1 MADSPHASRYDDEL
15 ESTNR
20 KETETVATM
29 AKEEQTGAG
38 RRQGKP
44 RGGAAAQPRDE
55 AAQLLAD
62 SAELAASADEE
73 TAGGSTYLVPGLE
86 RGLRI
91 LAEFS
96 AREPVLGAPE
106 LSKRIGIPRT
116 TTFRLLQTLEALGF
130 LERVNGDRYFRLS
143 VAVLRLGFEYLSSL
157 ELTDVGTPI
166 LERLRDSTG
175 FSTHLVIRDQRDVVF
190 VAKAQTHSPMFSSVK
205 VHVGTRLPA
214 HATVHGQVLM
224 GDLSFEELRQL
235 YPEPQLERFTERT
248 PASVEELYGRV
259 RESAA
264 LGYAVSEASFERGI
278 SVVDAPVRDQAGKIV
293 AALTVTI
300 PRSDIGLA
308 ADRDPLIIAVCQAAL
323 ELSERLSYR
332 PRADDPTTMQAR
344 RRQVAAS

>member
-1 MADSPHASRYDDEL
+1 
-15 ESTNR
+15 
-20 KETETVATM
+20 M

-38 RRQGKP
+38 RKPTRP
-44 RGGAAAQPRDE
+44 RGAGVSASRDE
-55 AAQLLAD
+55 TASPGAD
-62 SAELAASADEE
+62 SAQATASTDSTDEE
-73 TAGGSTYLVPGLE
+73 SVGGSTYLVPGLE

-166 LERLRDSTG
+166 LERLRDVTG
-175 FSTHLVIRDQRDVVF
+175 LSTHLLIRDQRDVVF
-190 VAKAQTHSPMFSSVK
+190 VAKAQTREPMFSSVK

-248 PASVEELYGRV
+248 PTTVEELYGRV

-264 LGYAVSEASFERGI
+264 LGYALSEASFERGI
-278 SVVDAPVRDQAGKIV
+278 SVVSAPVREQSGKIA

-300 PRSDIGLA
+300 PRSDIGEA
-308 ADRDPLIIAVCQAAL
+308 EEREPLIIAVCQAAL

-332 PRADDPTTMQAR
+332 PRPDDPTAAQAR
-344 RRQVAAS
+344 RKPVAAS

>member
-1 MADSPHASRYDDEL
+1 
-15 ESTNR
+15 
-20 KETETVATM
+20 M
-29 AKEEQTGAG
+29 AKEEQTGVG
-38 RRQGKP
+38 RRQAKP
-44 RGGAAAQPRDE
+44 RAA
-55 AAQLLAD
+55 
-62 SAELAASADEE
+62 AASAAQHEPAQSHAQSADVSASANDDDS
-73 TAGGSTYLVPGLE
+73 AGGSTYLVPGLE

-166 LERLRDSTG
+166 LERLRDATG
-175 FSTHLVIRDQRDVVF
+175 LSTHLLIRDQRDVVF
-190 VAKAQTHSPMFSSVK
+190 VAKAQTHEPMYSSVK

-248 PASVEELYGRV
+248 PATVEELYGRV

-278 SVVDAPVRDQAGKIV
+278 SVVSAPVRDQSGKIV

-300 PRSDIGLA
+300 PRSDIGETA
-308 ADRDPLIIAVCQAAL
+308 EREPLIIAVCQAAL
-323 ELSERLSYR
+323 ELSERLSYHPR
-332 PRADDPTTMQAR
+332 PDDPTAMQAR
-344 RRQVAAS
+344 RRSVAAH